1 MYAIFIY
8 QEGIYDTHIIQTP
21 SATGI
26 ARCAARQPSS
36 MKTSSASLSGPTN
49 RACRAHK
56 LITSGP
62 AIGTQR
68 LTTFCGAHT
77 PSHYLSRRH
86 QQSAQKH
93 IQTSQ
98 QLFPCQPTQRCK
110 NNDAVSHRRN
120 GHIKPE
126 NYFVDYLVTLG

>member
-1 MYAIFIY
+1 MHGKIMYAIFIY
-8 QEGIYDTHIIQTP
+8 QEEIYDTHIIQTP

-68 LTTFCGAHT
+68 LTTFCGAHK
-77 PSHYLSRRH
+77 PSHYLSRRR

-93 IQTSQ
+93 QQTSNNCYHAS
-98 QLFPCQPTQRCK
+98 QL
-110 NNDAVSHRRN
+110 NAVKIMMPSAT
-120 GHIKPE
+120 G
-126 NYFVDYLVTLG
+126 VMVT